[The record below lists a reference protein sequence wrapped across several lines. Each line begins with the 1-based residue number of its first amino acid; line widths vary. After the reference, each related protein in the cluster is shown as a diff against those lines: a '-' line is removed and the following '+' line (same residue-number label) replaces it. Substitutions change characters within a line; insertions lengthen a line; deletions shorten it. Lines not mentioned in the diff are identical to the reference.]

1 MSRLRLSSAV
11 LFLALA
17 AFPVRAA
24 DSFSVCWWNIENW
37 GETDRMV
44 DGVRVPNAMKSPK
57 EVAAVVAI
65 LRRMNPDILGVAEI
79 VQAPDDRFLK
89 LLRQL
94 LAQAG
99 LDYPYLSTVHGEDTR
114 IQVALLSRFPIRS
127 EEPFDRE
134 TFPVALTSP
143 STGER
148 EEARFRVSRG
158 FLNDRIEV
166 APGYFL
172 QVMLAHLKSKLPE
185 KSVIGEGGGE
195 SGDAYVRRR
204 EAELLRKHVDRFAA
218 DHPGADLL
226 VMGDFNDTP
235 TSRPL
240 APFFGSRENPDPAP
254 VRDLPLTDWLGDWW
268 THFYLPPKSYER
280 IDYMFATPPLYGK
293 FLPKESYLFRP
304 EKGDG
309 PGVRHLRRER
319 PPAALRPLRP
329 SGEGALAFLEDVLRG
344 LERGGEHRDDD
355 DPDDDDLEVALDV
368 GEPAEEPARAAHED
382 DPGGGPADVE
392 EGELAVVHRPHPG
405 DERGEGAEDGQEPG
419 EDDRLRAVLLEEGV
433 GLVQVALLED
443 AGVVPEE
450 PGADPRPHGI
460 VEEAAEGGR
469 RGQGGGDDPG
479 VQDAPGRDRA
489 DGEEEGVPGQE
500 RGEDQPHL
508 AEDDDAEEEV
518 DPVAVVRAGG
528 VQVPVE
534 VQEDVEELVEEGHG
548 ARRGVPV
555 FGKLRRLGS
564 ALREQSG
571 TAPLFAVDAL
581 PARSLS

>member
-235 TSRPL
+235 TSRPPRAVLRLPGEPRSGPRPRPAAHRL
-240 APFFGSRENPDPAP
+240 ARGLVDPFLPPAEELRADRLY
-254 VRDLPLTDWLGDWW
+254 VRD
-268 THFYLPPKSYER
+268 
-280 IDYMFATPPLYGK
+280 A
-293 FLPKESYLFRP
+293 
-304 EKGDG
+304 
-309 PGVRHLRRER
+309 
-319 PPAALRPLRP
+319 AALREVPAEGVVPLP
-329 SGEGALAFLEDVLRG
+329 SGEG
-344 LERGGEHRDDD
+344 
-355 DPDDDDLEVALDV
+355 
-368 GEPAEEPARAAHED
+368 
-382 DPGGGPADVE
+382 
-392 EGELAVVHRPHPG
+392 
-405 DERGEGAEDGQEPG
+405 
-419 EDDRLRAVLLEEGV
+419 
-433 GLVQVALLED
+433 
-443 AGVVPEE
+443 
-450 PGADPRPHGI
+450 
-460 VEEAAEGGR
+460 GR
-469 RGQGGGDDPG
+469 
-479 VQDAPGRDRA
+479 
-489 DGEEEGVPGQE
+489 
-500 RGEDQPHL
+500 
-508 AEDDDAEEEV
+508 
-518 DPVAVVRAGG
+518 
-528 VQVPVE
+528 
-534 VQEDVEELVEEGHG
+534 
-548 ARRGVPV
+548 
-555 FGKLRRLGS
+555 
-564 ALREQSG
+564 
-571 TAPLFAVDAL
+571 
-581 PARSLS
+581 ARSSTPTPRATTGRSSPASPFRRRRPSFS